1 MCVKL
6 SLSLHFPQSS
16 SAIYLIPCS
25 SFTLRGRLPVN
36 SLVFC
41 RQKCD
46 KIIPVQG
53 DITDRKEL
61 LSIVEVIRARHGFI
75 DLLINNAGIA
85 RNLFHHPL
93 PSPDGIP
100 EVANPNHP
108 PSPPSSPIAG
118 PSTLSIKA
126 FQSVLWD
133 TGSPEDFAETFA
145 TNVMAVYYTTVA
157 FLDLLHQG
165 NMRRRRLEF
174 LGAASSGLYR
184 PPYQTSQVLSVSSSG
199 SFRIDGKVLSI
210 SYTLSK
216 IACTHL
222 GKLLGNV
229 LAPWGI
235 RSNVLAPGVWPTG
248 N

>member
-1 MCVKL
+1 MKGFL
-6 SLSLHFPQSS
+6 SLTTAVRLASLLRPKGETHLRFCQ
-16 SAIYLIPCS
+16 
-25 SFTLRGRLPVN
+25 TLSGK
-36 SLVFC
+36 S
-41 RQKCD
+41 
-46 KIIPVQG
+46 
-53 DITDRKEL
+53 T
-61 LSIVEVIRARHGFI
+61 
-75 DLLINNAGIA
+75 LLINNAGIA
-85 RNLFHHPL
+85 RNLFHYPL
-93 PSPDGIP
+93 PSPDDVS
-100 EVANPNHP
+100 EVVNSNNP
-108 PSPPSSPIAG
+108 PSLPSSPISG
-118 PSTLSIKA
+118 TSTLSIKA

-133 TGSPEDFAETFA
+133 TGSPEDFADTFA

-174 LGAASSGLYR
+174 R

-199 SFRIDGKVLSI
+199 SFRIDGKVLSV

-235 RSNVLAPGVWPTG
+235 RSNVLAPGVRPTG
-248 N
+248 NLL